1 MGHMPL
7 HRNETVT
14 DTWRLGISSRL
25 APSVGRQCGRF
36 AESGSKGLRPYPEA
50 KLAA

>member
-14 DTWRLGISSRL
+14 DLWRLGTPSRL
-25 APSVGRQCGRF
+25 DSAAGRQCERF

-50 KLAA
+50 KIAA